1 MTKRSSFVIPPVLAD
16 VAVIVDILDRSPRM
30 VDAKRAP
37 PPTRAG
43 PAFRASHQG
52 NIGVKPRPIRLL
64 AFLTGKLRPRAGSS
78 RAANPYCA
86 AQTNG
91 INPLRRRHIVRL
103 HAAARQRTI
112 RGKENSFGGVKSRP
126 RVCETLVQSKMI
138 AAATT
143 HLVIAD
149 DHPLFRDALRQAVA
163 SVLPAAKI
171 DEAGSFQDLTSL
183 LEQDS
188 DLDLILLDLAM
199 PGISGFS
206 GLIYLRAQYPA
217 IPVVIVS
224 ATDDVGT
231 VRRSL
236 DFGAS
241 GFIPKRFG
249 VETLRDAIVKVMD
262 GEVWIPP
269 DTDLSAAADPEMA
282 RLRDRLVTLTPQQ
295 VRVLMMLS
303 EGLLNKQIAYE
314 LGVSEATIKAHVSAI
329 LQKLGVE
336 SRTQAVIAAAKIAGN
351 QWRQGETSPN

>member
-1 MTKRSSFVIPPVLAD
+1 MTSS
-16 VAVIVDILDRSPRM
+16 
-30 VDAKRAP
+30 
-37 PPTRAG
+37 TRL
-43 PAFRASHQG
+43 
-52 NIGVKPRPIRLL
+52 I
-64 AFLTGKLRPRAGSS
+64 
-78 RAANPYCA
+78 
-86 AQTNG
+86 
-91 INPLRRRHIVRL
+91 
-103 HAAARQRTI
+103 
-112 RGKENSFGGVKSRP
+112 
-126 RVCETLVQSKMI
+126 
-138 AAATT
+138 
-143 HLVIAD
+143 IAD

-163 SVLPAAKI
+163 SVVTSAKI
-171 DEAGSFQDLTSL
+171 DQAGSFDELTAM

-188 DLDLILLDLAM
+188 DVDLVLLDLSM

-224 ATDDVGT
+224 ASDEGSTI
-231 VRRSL
+231 RRSL

-249 VETLRDAIVKVMD
+249 VETLRDAIVKVMEGD
-262 GEVWIPP
+262 VWVPP
-269 DTDLSAAADPEMA
+269 DTDLSSATDPDMT

-336 SRTQAVIAAAKIAGN
+336 SRTQAVIAAAKIAGGE
-351 QWRQGETSPN
+351 WRQATPSPQ